1 MVEIYCNRQ
10 LFYNTGCM
18 GYHIRIPYKEEKNMQ
33 QIGENISKFRRE
45 QNMTQ
50 DEFALRLGVTPQ
62 AVSKWERGYSL
73 PDVTLVVQIC
83 QLLKVRADTLL
94 GIDNVSFCENE
105 NTAAERE
112 IRQNLIAETLR
123 VEIGVGL
130 ISCIS
135 EGLKTDYVNQCRK
148 KLAAETGMLLP
159 ILRIRDSLQLSETGL
174 CITAYDQV
182 LLQTEYAD
190 TDEHT
195 FYRIIDETVR
205 LCKEHYDRILNKQLV
220 KSLMDNLQAQ
230 YPGTLD
236 GLVPDRAGYYEVMEY
251 LRKTI
256 AQKGNLRDLIHIM
269 EELERGF
276 YH

>member
-1 MVEIYCNRQ
+1 
-10 LFYNTGCM
+10 
-18 GYHIRIPYKEEKNMQ
+18 MQ
-33 QIGENISKFRRE
+33 QIGENISRFRRE

-62 AVSKWERGYSL
+62 AVSKWEWGYSL

-112 IRQNLIAETLR
+112 IRQNLIAEPLR

-220 KSLMDNLQAQ
+220 KSLLDNLQAQ

-269 EELERGF
+269 EELECGF
-276 YH
+276 YR

>member
-112 IRQNLIAETLR
+112 IRQNLIAEPLR
-123 VEIGVGL
+123 IEIGVGL

>member
-1 MVEIYCNRQ
+1 MVEVCRNRQ

-18 GYHIRIPYKEEKNMQ
+18 GYHIGITYKEEKHMQ

-105 NTAAERE
+105 NTTTERE
-112 IRQNLIAETLR
+112 IRQNLIAEPLR

-182 LLQTEYAD
+182 LLQIEYAD

-220 KSLMDNLQAQ
+220 KSLLDNLQAQ

-276 YH
+276 YR